1 VSFKFVDLFA
11 GIGGFH
17 AVLHGLGG
25 ECVYAIEIDPKSA
38 EVYERNWK
46 HNPIGD
52 ITHDVSDSIMNVPPH
67 DVLVAGFPC
76 QPFSKS
82 GLQGGMEETRGT
94 LYWNIL
100 RIITERRPAM
110 VFLENVRNISGPRHI
125 HEWRVIIETLRAQGY
140 TVCDK
145 PAIFSPHLLPP
156 EHGGRPQ
163 FRERVFIVA
172 VRDDDHANNQLLFN
186 APVVANSP
194 FPGWD
199 PNSWH
204 LERDLPLENQK
215 VLDKYSLSIE
225 EVYWIDAWDDFV
237 VNMREIRNGQ
247 RLPGFPL
254 WGDEWRLETEVRI
267 DKNVPLWKADYLRK
281 NANFYSEHQAFID
294 FWAKKWDFYG
304 NKFPKSRR
312 KLEWQA
318 QDTPSLWETIL
329 HFRPSGIRAKRSTHV
344 PALVAI
350 TQTSIIGSQKRRL
363 SPRECARLQGFP
375 DWFDFGDQSDA
386 ASYKQLGNSISVG
399 AVWYVFKQAVN
410 AYSEILNKTCPQL
423 VEKVRTAATNPDDV
437 I

>member
-1 VSFKFVDLFA
+1 MSFKFVDLFA

-172 VRDDDHANNQLLFN
+172 VRDDDHASNQLIFN

-204 LERDLPLENQK
+204 LETDLPLENQK

-304 NKFPKSRR
+304 DKFPKSRR

-350 TQTSIIGSQKRRL
+350 TQTSIIGAQKRRL

>member
-1 VSFKFVDLFA
+1 MSFKFVDLFA

-204 LERDLPLENQK
+204 LETDLPLENQK

-304 NKFPKSRR
+304 DKFPKSRR

-350 TQTSIIGSQKRRL
+350 TQTSIIGAQKRRL